1 MKKNVSKNYSRFGHR
16 GINKKGYSTGFTW
29 VFGLVTLFGLGILY
43 ITFTQVFDA
52 HLVPT
57 IKDLTDNSTSI
68 GAKIPIQTSQQIHS
82 SIDKYMDF
90 FHTLPFILFF
100 IVVIYMLIAA
110 WRKESESS
118 SF

>member
-1 MKKNVSKNYSRFGHR
+1 M
-16 GINKKGYSTGFTW
+16 NKKGYSTGFTW
-29 VFGLVTLFGLGILY
+29 VFGLVTLFGLGLLY
-43 ITFTQVFDA
+43 ITFTQVYDG

-57 IKDLTDNSTSI
+57 IKDLTDNTTTIGQNIPPETSE
-68 GAKIPIQTSQQIHS
+68 KIHS

-110 WRKESESS
+110 FRKEKEGYY
-118 SF
+118 

>member
-1 MKKNVSKNYSRFGHR
+1 MIN
-16 GINKKGYSTGFTW
+16 NKKGYSTGFTW

-57 IKDLTDNSTSI
+57 IKDLTDNSTVI
-68 GAKIPIQTSQQIHS
+68 GSNIPIETSQQIHA
-82 SIDKYMDF
+82 SIDKYMTF

-100 IVVIYMLIAA
+100 LVVIYMFLAA
-110 WRKESESS
+110 ILKEKETMY
-118 SF
+118 

>member
-1 MKKNVSKNYSRFGHR
+1 M
-16 GINKKGYSTGFTW
+16 NKKAYSTGFTW
-29 VFGLVTLFGLGILY
+29 VFGLVTLFGLGLLY

-57 IKDLTDNSTSI
+57 IKDLTDNTTSM
-68 GAKIPIQTSQQIHS
+68 GAKLPAATSQQIHD

-110 WRKESESS
+110 FRKERESEYI
-118 SF
+118 